1 MGYEALFDLYQAVC
15 GGYASSD
22 THSKYHPVV
31 PSPTALI
38 NSSNLCLHIHIFTL
52 IVECNNGKLISLLVI
67 CKICT
72 FSFLGGSRR
81 NYIEGT
87 LEWMYIVRT
96 NLLFSEISQFSNFSS
111 LHFCL
116 RLQLEAWPARP
127 SSARRPSRRSGP
139 TCCCSWGTWIMIMR
153 KRMAIRMINMKSVN
167 YRWRA
172 GPTFWLR
179 WGLRWKEGTP
189 VTSNPPGK

>member
-38 NSSNLCLHIHIFTL
+38 NSSDLCLHIHIFTL

-67 CKICT
+67 CKSCT

-81 NYIEGT
+81 NYIEGK
-87 LEWMYIVRT
+87 LEWMYVQTFYFQKPPNFQIF
-96 NLLFSEISQFSNFSS
+96 LPYISVSDFNWKLGQHAPHLPGGHLAVVAPRVVVPGEHGS
-111 LHFCL
+111 
-116 RLQLEAWPARP
+116 W
-127 SSARRPSRRSGP
+127 
-139 TCCCSWGTWIMIMR
+139 SWGR
-153 KRMAIRMINMKSVN
+153 E
-167 YRWRA
+167 WR
-172 GPTFWLR
+172 
-179 WGLRWKEGTP
+179 
-189 VTSNPPGK
+189 

>member
-1 MGYEALFDLYQAVC
+1 MKKN
-15 GGYASSD
+15 SSD
-22 THSKYHPVV
+22 LCL
-31 PSPTALI
+31 LI
-38 NSSNLCLHIHIFTL
+38 NIFTL
-52 IVECNNGKLISLLVI
+52 IVECNDGKLMSLLAI
-67 CKICT
+67 CKIYI
-72 FSFLGGSRR
+72 FSFLGGSMM

-87 LEWMYIVRT
+87 LEWMYKPFI
-96 NLLFSEISQFSNFSS
+96 SEISQFSNFSS

-139 TCCCSWGTWIMIMR
+139 TCCCSWKARIMR
-153 KRMAIRMINMKSVN
+153 TRTTIRMINMKSVN
-167 YRWRA
+167 YRLRT